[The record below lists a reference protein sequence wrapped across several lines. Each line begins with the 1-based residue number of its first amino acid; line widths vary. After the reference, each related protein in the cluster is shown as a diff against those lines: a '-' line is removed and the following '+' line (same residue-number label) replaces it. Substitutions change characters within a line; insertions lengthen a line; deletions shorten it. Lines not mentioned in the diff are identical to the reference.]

1 MIFRPTDEQEAI
13 IKAFD
18 ADDRNILVVARPGRG
33 KTTTALHLA
42 EHIIKNKKI
51 DAAQQVLFLTFSRN
65 SVYQIKQAGSKNL
78 DKEIQKRL
86 LIATYHSFIWWL
98 ISGFGRFHGL
108 PPKLDVTGKAKAR
121 VIRAAAINSG
131 IPEDQKCFFSAK
143 EFYSISYDEFVPLA
157 LNLLS
162 KSVNLCKAISHR
174 FPVIII
180 DEFQDTN
187 GGQWELIKIISK
199 RSRLICL
206 ADPDQMI
213 YSWRGACEDRL
224 QQLIDECD
232 AKRYSLQ
239 QKSMRT
245 GEQYLLDFAESI
257 LDNNAG
263 SASIQNEYRK
273 RFLRSY
279 KGQNALGYSL
289 KSIIREFY
297 SDFKKRNSQE
307 RYPTIAFAAYP
318 NRMAKVIQ
326 EALGK
331 QTPKAPKTYSCGI
344 LQGEIDD
351 SLKEL
356 VVHLSMWIAS
366 KDYIELEQSMQLIG
380 GILSSDNLK
389 PNDPLASL
397 FSPKKLIDGSIKPRG
412 ATKTILEEFR
422 FSDSI
427 NISGGA
433 NAVIEAVNTIKRL
446 RGSFKSISNAIT
458 EMELCS
464 CQNEFIRLLESQK
477 CVSPLSDL
485 KALQERLSSE
495 KLQRDVLETVIP
507 VRGIISS
514 TLHKLKGREFDYIG
528 VVTVY
533 DDKLRNA
540 NDSEKDAR
548 RLMYMALTR
557 ARYDARVLYLESHPC
572 FLLIPY
578 L

>member
-1 MIFRPTDEQEAI
+1 MIFRPTDEQETV

-18 ADDRNILVVARPGRG
+18 ADDRSILVVARPGRG

-42 EHIIKNKKI
+42 EHVIKNRKI

-65 SVYQIKQAGSKNL
+65 SVYQIKQSGSKNL
-78 DKEIQKRL
+78 DKEIQRRL
-86 LIATYHSFIWWL
+86 LIATYHSFMWWL

-121 VIRAAAINSG
+121 AIRAAANDSG
-131 IPEDQKCFFSAK
+131 IAEDQKCFFSAK
-143 EFYSISYDEFVPLA
+143 KFYSISYDEFVPLT

-162 KSVNLCKAISHR
+162 KSENLCKAISHR
-174 FPVIII
+174 FPIIVI

-187 GGQWELIKIISK
+187 GEQWELIKVISK
-199 RSRLICL
+199 RSRLICM

-224 QQLIDECD
+224 QQLIDECS
-232 AKRYSLQ
+232 AKKCTLQ

-257 LDNNAG
+257 LDNNVA
-263 SASIQNEYRK
+263 SISIQNGYKK
-273 RFLRSY
+273 RFLRGY
-279 KGQNALGYSL
+279 KGPNALGYYL

-297 SDFKKRNSQE
+297 NDFKKRNSHE
-307 RYPTIAFAAYP
+307 RYPTIALAAYS
-318 NRMAKVIQ
+318 NKMAEVIQ
-326 EALGK
+326 EALRK
-331 QTPKAPKTYSCGI
+331 STPKAPKTYNCGI

-356 VVHLSMWIAS
+356 MVHLSIWLAG
-366 KDYIELEQSMQLIG
+366 KDYVELEQSMQLIG
-380 GILSSDNLK
+380 GILTSDNLK
-389 PNDPLASL
+389 TNDPLASL

-412 ATKTILEEFR
+412 ATKTILEEFT
-422 FSDSI
+422 SNVSL
-427 NISGGA
+427 NISSGA
-433 NAVIEAVNTIKRL
+433 DALIKAVNTIKRL
-446 RGSFKSISNAIT
+446 RESFKFICNAIP
-458 EMELCS
+458 EMELYS
-464 CQNEFIRLLESQK
+464 CQNEFIRMLESQK

-485 KALQERLSSE
+485 NALQERLSSE
-495 KLQRDVLETVIP
+495 KLQRDVLETIVP

-540 NDSEKDAR
+540 NDPEKDAR

-572 FLLIPY
+572 LLLIPY
-578 L
+578 M

>member
-1 MIFRPTDEQEAI
+1 LIFRHTEEQEEI

-42 EHIIKNKKI
+42 EHIIKNEKI

-78 DKEIQKRL
+78 EKEIQKRL
-86 LIATYHSFIWWL
+86 WIATYHSFIWWL

-121 VIRAAAINSG
+121 VIRAAAKDLEIA
-131 IPEDQKCFFSAK
+131 EDQKCFFSAR

-162 KSVNLCKAISHR
+162 KSESLCKAICHR
-174 FPVIII
+174 FPIIII

-187 GGQWELIKIISK
+187 GEQWELIKVISK
-199 RSRLICL
+199 RSRLICM

-224 QQLIDECD
+224 QQLIDECN
-232 AKRYSLQ
+232 AKKYPLQ

-245 GEQYLLDFAESI
+245 VEQHLLDFAESI
-257 LDNNAG
+257 LDDNAG
-263 SASIQNEYRK
+263 IASIRNGK
-273 RFLRSY
+273 RFLRNY
-279 KGQNALGYSL
+279 YGKNALGYYL

-297 SDFKKRNSQE
+297 TDFKKRDSQE
-307 RYPTIAFAAYP
+307 RYPTIALAAYS
-318 NRMAKVIQ
+318 NGMAKVIQ

-331 QTPKAPKTYSCGI
+331 PTAKAPKTYSCGI

-356 VVHLSMWIAS
+356 IVHLSMWIAS
-366 KDYIELEQSMQLIG
+366 KECIELEQSMQLIG
-380 GILSSDNLK
+380 GILTSDNLK
-389 PNDPLASL
+389 INDPIASL
-397 FSPKKLIDGSIKPRG
+397 FSPKKLLDGSIKPRG
-412 ATKTILEEFR
+412 TTKIILEEFTSNGLR
-422 FSDSI
+422 
-427 NISGGA
+427 NISSGA
-433 NAVIEAVNTIKRL
+433 DAMIEAVNTIKRL
-446 RGSFKSISNAIT
+446 RNNVKSIYKAIHDT
-458 EMELCS
+458 ELSS
-464 CQNEFIRLLESQK
+464 CQNEFIRLFESQK
-477 CVSPLSDL
+477 CTSPLSDL
-485 KALQERLSSE
+485 KTLQERLSSE
-495 KLQRDVLETVIP
+495 RLQRDVLETVVP

-528 VVTVY
+528 IVTVY
-533 DDKLRNA
+533 NDKLRNA

-557 ARYDARVLYLESHPC
+557 ARYDARVLYIESNPC
-572 FLLIPY
+572 FLFIPY
-578 L
+578 M